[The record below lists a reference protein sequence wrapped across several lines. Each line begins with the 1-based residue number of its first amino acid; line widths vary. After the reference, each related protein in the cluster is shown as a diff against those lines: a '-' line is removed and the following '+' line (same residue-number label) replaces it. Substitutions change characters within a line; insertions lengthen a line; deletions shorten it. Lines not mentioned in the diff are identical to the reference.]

1 MNGPLPVEGQKVE
14 VKLVEGDWQEAVY
27 RDANF
32 VDLYGLPLEV
42 EKISEWRA
50 VAVTPAVKPALN
62 GASRIQRSTLAKAPA
77 PTN

>member
-1 MNGPLPVEGQKVE
+1 MNGQRPVEGQKVE
-14 VKLVEGDWQEAVY
+14 VKLEEGDWQEAVY

-50 VAVTPAVKPALN
+50 IGATPPVN
-62 GASRIQRSTLAKAPA
+62 GASPIERDPSTNGTASLI
-77 PTN
+77 